1 MKRKEKEMRQM
12 VLHILSKDKM
22 FSIKQGDQG
31 RDWKITESV
40 EKLNGTTRARYGKE
54 KIITLQRKALEK

>member
-1 MKRKEKEMRQM
+1 M
-12 VLHILSKDKM
+12 VLYILSKDKM

-31 RDWKITESV
+31 RDWKITESI
-40 EKLNGTTRARYGKE
+40 EKQNGTTRARYGKE